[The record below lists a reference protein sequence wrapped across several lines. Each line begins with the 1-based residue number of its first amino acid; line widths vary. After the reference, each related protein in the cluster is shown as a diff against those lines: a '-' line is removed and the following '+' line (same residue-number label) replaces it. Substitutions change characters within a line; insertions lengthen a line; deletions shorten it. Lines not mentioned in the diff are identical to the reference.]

1 MEKNKDVIVYAGED
15 LGLVGS
21 DSGPINKATKPK
33 KLETKIIKYEAT
45 GDPLEISSMS
55 HIVFPFFT
63 SRVKNR
69 DVNLEYHFKD
79 MGVKFFSAINSDE
92 ALNIKQPGTFEE
104 KIYNFILQRTFEIYD
119 LEKEKLDKR
128 ELDEETTEEI
138 LKGIISSL
146 EFTFDIPELLDFLE
160 LKKNPTYYKKL
171 EEALMNMKYTSY
183 RFEKT
188 NTSKFNKNFFE
199 FESFNF
205 SLINYERLKEGRKNY
220 YKVQPSNFILEKT
233 LKNKQYLY
241 FTKESRKVIGGIS
254 TAALRIYK
262 YISMKRFDKVT
273 GTLPIEALAVIIPY
287 ELYSMNISNGKK
299 YQKNKINEVTKKI
312 VKNFDSLKDQGYIKD
327 FQEIIDEKG
336 RLAIRYSFTE
346 KLGLVTEHTTRMN
359 TKKIEEGN
367 FKGDVGVL
375 EKHIVKAKR
384 NIYAS
389 KAWNKRVDN
398 KINKIAREQG
408 EEYAIRV
415 LKIVYD
421 NLRENVKTTL
431 VQYINGIM
439 KNLAKSSAQIEM
451 VEKKAIKPSEKQ
463 ITEKIDKS
471 KSFIEGEVLEAEI
484 VEGGVKIAEEVQKVD
499 ESETPAY
506 KAMFIAVNMR
516 LEELYSGKE
525 LQNMKDTLKFMKTVN
540 ALSSYLNGLN

>member
-336 RLAIRYSFTE
+336 RPAIRYSFTE

-359 TKKIEEGN
+359 TKKIKEGN

-439 KNLAKSSAQIEM
+439 KNLAKSGAQIEM
-451 VEKKAIKPSEKQ
+451 VEKKAIKPSKKQ

-471 KSFIEGEVLEAEI
+471 KSLIEGEVLEAEI
-484 VEGGVKIAEEVQKVD
+484 VEGGVKIAEEVQKAD

-506 KAMFIAVNMR
+506 KAMFMAVNMR